1 MADRLDLI
9 QKQHGTPPRR
19 LQDQSEA
26 DKTRTSAPKALD
38 DGVSDL
44 GWWPQHEQNTR
55 SLPELRR

>member
-26 DKTRTSAPKALD
+26 DKDKDNRPKGA
-38 DGVSDL
+38 
-44 GWWPQHEQNTR
+44 
-55 SLPELRR
+55 